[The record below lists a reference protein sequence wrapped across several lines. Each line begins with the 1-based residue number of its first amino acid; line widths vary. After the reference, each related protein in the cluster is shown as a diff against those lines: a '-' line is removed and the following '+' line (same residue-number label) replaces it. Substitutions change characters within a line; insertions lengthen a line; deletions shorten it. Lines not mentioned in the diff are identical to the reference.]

1 MSEEQKND
9 LQVYE
14 TRRFAKALSKLPEN
28 LLSVIEDEIE
38 KIIDNPKIGEL
49 KKGDLDFLRVHKFL
63 LNSQLTLLGYCWKGE
78 KIELYLLDIGS
89 HENFYQEQKRYR
101 KVDLKLIR

>member
-28 LLSVIEDEIE
+28 LLSVVEDEIE
-38 KIIDNPKIGEL
+38 KIIDNPEIGEL
-49 KKGDLDFLRVHKFL
+49 KKGDFAFLQVHKFL
-63 LNSQLTLLGYCWKGE
+63 LNSRLALMGYCWKEE
-78 KIELYLLDIGS
+78 KIELYLLDIEP
-89 HENFYQEQKRYR
+89 HENFYQEQKRHR
-101 KVDLKLIR
+101 KMDLKLIR